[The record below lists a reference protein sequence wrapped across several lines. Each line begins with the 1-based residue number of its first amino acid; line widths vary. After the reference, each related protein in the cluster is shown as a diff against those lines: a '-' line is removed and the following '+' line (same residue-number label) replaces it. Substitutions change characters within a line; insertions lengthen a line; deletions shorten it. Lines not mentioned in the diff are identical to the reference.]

1 MYIYYFPRI
10 IRSNFIS
17 IQFIQNFYSFV
28 KKNHIKNIVL
38 NFESTVQFETN
49 LLALFSYILED
60 LEKSGVAIVL
70 KLKKYHI
77 IYIMNKL

>member
-49 LLALFSYILED
+49 LLDIFSYIRRF
-60 LEKSGVAIVL
+60 
-70 KLKKYHI
+70 
-77 IYIMNKL
+77 

>member
-49 LLALFSYILED
+49 LLDLFSYILED
-60 LEKSGVAIVL
+60 LGKSGVAIVL
-70 KLKKYHI
+70 KLKNI
-77 IYIMNKL
+77 ILYTL